1 MSVNTLG
8 ESTTMLRNHVFTACT
23 ACMLLCGT
31 LPLGAQEHAMAT
43 SGSPGQAA
51 FGAIRDV
58 VRTLESDPKTDWSK
72 VNLEA
77 LRQHLIDMDD
87 VTMRSEVVQRQI
99 AGGLQM
105 DVTGA
110 GRTTLAIRRMITSHG
125 AMLDQST
132 AYRASTVEIPNGTR
146 LTVTS
151 RNPDDAKA
159 VARIRGLGFA
169 GILTEGDHH
178 AQHHIALARGDAMA
192 HAR

>member
-1 MSVNTLG
+1 
-8 ESTTMLRNHVFTACT
+8 MLRNHAFT
-23 ACMLLCGT
+23 ACMLLCSA
-31 LPLGAQEHAMAT
+31 LPIGAQEHVMAA
-43 SGSPGQAA
+43 SASPGQAA

-87 VTMRSEVVQRQI
+87 VTMRSEVVQRPI

-105 DVTGA
+105 DITGA
-110 GRTTLAIRRMITSHG
+110 GRTTFAIRRMITSHG

-132 AYRASTVEIPNGTR
+132 DYHASVVEIPNGTR

-151 RNPDDAKA
+151 RNPEDAKA